1 MRDQPDEE
9 ENIDLTLY
17 SMASTSN
24 NGAFDVFI
32 NHRGPDCKK
41 TLAKDLYDCLIKHG
55 LRVFLDV
62 NELQDG
68 GKITPQIESAIRTAS
83 VHIAIFSPRYAQSNW
98 CLNELLLMLESG
110 STILPVFYGVKPSD
124 LRWVTQSETGVYGQ
138 ALKTLERKR
147 AFDSQP
153 RYDPNTIQTWREAL
167 SGVAEIKGFDMET
180 CNG

>member
-1 MRDQPDEE
+1 
-9 ENIDLTLY
+9 
-17 SMASTSN
+17 MASTSYGNISN
-24 NGAFDVFI
+24 NYVFDVFI

-41 TLAKDLYDCLIKHG
+41 TLATYLYDRLIKEG

-68 GKITPQIESAIRTAS
+68 ETITPQIQSAIRTAS
-83 VHIAIFSPRYAQSNW
+83 VHIAIFSPGYAQSNW
-98 CLNELLLMLESG
+98 CLDELLLMFESG

-124 LRWVTQSETGVYGQ
+124 LRWGTQSETGVYGQ

-147 AFDSQP
+147 TFDSQP
-153 RYDPNTIQTWREAL
+153 RYDPNTIQTWRKAL
-167 SGVAEIKGFDMET
+167 SDVAEIKGFDMET